1 MQSKRR
7 ITITPEGG
15 YYVFVM
21 SFVFTGAV
29 LREINLMLVLAGMM
43 LGPLVYNVR
52 TARRMIRGL
61 TVRRRL
67 PDTAMAGEPVT
78 VELSLSSKSR
88 FAGVGVVDSIRRI
101 GIAGGEVSAKARTP
115 LAEAAARQTAVVRYT
130 LVAAERGEYEF
141 GPLQVRSSYPF
152 GLIRRAEQHEL
163 PATLVVFPRLG
174 LLTDRWST
182 LVFDASHDRAGSR
195 RQTYSAGDFYGL
207 RDYRSGDSRRHVHW
221 RTSARRGKLMVRQF
235 ERALQQDVAVYLD
248 LWLPAQPTDD
258 DRQYAERAV
267 SFAAT
272 LIHDLCRRD
281 GCRVWLTI
289 AGDGADPL
297 SGTASSGFA
306 RQAMTRLAQ
315 AEARNHAVF
324 GDTAKS
330 AVARMPRGSLRVFVT
345 SRPGTVEVS
354 DSVGA
359 SSAAQEGGSNERHVF
374 VSTRDASFDDVFT
387 LEPQPQRR
395 KTPASE
401 PFIMVEPA
409 DPVAAESDLAP
420 QASNSVEQVPATS
433 G

>member
-1 MQSKRR
+1 M
-7 ITITPEGG
+7 ITPEGG

-61 TVRRRL
+61 TLRRRL

-78 VELSLSSKSR
+78 VELALSSKTR
-88 FAGVGVVDSIRRI
+88 FAGVGLVDSVRRV
-101 GIAGGEVSAKARTP
+101 GKAAGEVSANARTP
-115 LAEAAARQTAVVRYT
+115 LAEAAARQTTTVRYT

-141 GPLQVRSSYPF
+141 GPVQVRSSYPF

-174 LLTDRWST
+174 VLTDRWSA

-195 RQTYSAGDFYGL
+195 RQTHSAGDFYGL
-207 RDYRSGDSRRHVHW
+207 RDYRSGDSRRHIHW

-248 LWLPAQPTDD
+248 PWQPARPTVDE
-258 DRQYAERAV
+258 REHAERAV

-281 GCRVWLTI
+281 GCRVWLAI
-289 AGDGADPL
+289 AGDRADPL
-297 SGTASSGFA
+297 QGTASSALA
-306 RQAMTRLAQ
+306 RAAMTRLAQ
-315 AEARNHAVF
+315 AEAGNHPVF
-324 GDTAKS
+324 DVATKS
-330 AVARMPRGSLRVFVT
+330 AVARMPRGSMRVFVT
-345 SRPGTVEVS
+345 SRPGVVEAS
-354 DSVGA
+354 NSVWA
-359 SSAAQEGGSNERHVF
+359 SSAAQDGRSNERHVF
-374 VSTRDASFDDVFT
+374 VSTRDASFDDMFT
-387 LEPQPQRR
+387 LEPPPTWR
-395 KTPASE
+395 KASASKS
-401 PFIMVEPA
+401 FVMVESPTR
-409 DPVAAESDLAP
+409 VAAGGIDPKSP
-420 QASNSVEQVPATS
+420 RSVEQEPATS
-433 G
+433 N